1 MDYLDISKATIGS
14 LYKSYNSLNDSPL
27 GPEIRKLVE
36 LRTSQIN
43 GCAYC
48 CKLHTEEARQANI
61 TQEKLDM
68 LPAWEDATIFSD
80 RERAVLKWCEQVT
93 RSQASS
99 NEVQKLLEGH
109 LSEREIVDL
118 TACIAIM
125 NALNRLAM
133 TLREY

>member
-1 MDYLDISKATIGS
+1 MDYLSISKVTIGL
-14 LYKSYNSLNDSPL
+14 LYESYNSLNDSPL
-27 GPEIRKLVE
+27 SQEIRRLVE

-43 GCAYC
+43 GCAFC
-48 CKLHTEEARQANI
+48 CKLHTEEARKANI
-61 TQEKLDM
+61 TQKKLDM

-80 RERAVLKWCEQVT
+80 QERAVLKWCELVT

-99 NEVQKLLEGH
+99 SEAKKLLEEH
-109 LSEREIVDL
+109 LSEHEIIDL

-125 NALNRLAM
+125 NAFNRIAM